1 MKRIKRFSDD
11 FLIEEGISWEG
22 LKATYRKAR
31 GIASR
36 VIGAF
41 KQEGRETAS
50 MMRVF
55 NYQLRSKLR
64 LDTRGDTPSPEE
76 VKGAL
81 EQLKDIPKLA
91 PYAVILLTSPIPFS
105 STMYTAAAV
114 YLKKVTKGY
123 IDLLPGSFNDIFTPI
138 ANVEDRGYIEKDEI
152 KERFHHIINGF
163 NKFLIESKME
173 DDRIE
178 MVKELAIKL
187 HGDQKRKYSGGPYY
201 THLFRVSDTVKNA
214 GGDES
219 MIMAALLHDVLEDTP
234 TTEEE
239 LIIELE
245 SIVDPQ
251 MARNIVNL
259 VVELTDVYTKEN
271 FPDLNRRAR
280 KEMEAR
286 RLGEVSPRAQTI
298 KYADLLDNGDDI
310 MRNDPSF
317 GRVYMREKENILKY
331 MTAGD
336 RHLYD
341 RCLSQISF

>member
-1 MKRIKRFSDD
+1 MKKIKRFSED

-22 LKATYRKAR
+22 LRATYRKAR

-36 VIGAF
+36 VISAF

-55 NYQLRSKLR
+55 NYQLRNKLR

-123 IDLLPGSFNDIFTPI
+123 IDLLPGSFNDIFSPVADI
-138 ANVEDRGYIEKDEI
+138 EDREYVERDEI
-152 KERFHHIINGF
+152 KEKFSDIISGF
-163 NKFLIESKME
+163 NQFLVEAKME
-173 DDRIE
+173 DERVE
-178 MVKELAIKL
+178 MVKDLAVRL
-187 HGDQKRKYSGGPYY
+187 HGDQKRKYSGDPYY
-201 THLFRVSDTVKNA
+201 THLFRVSDTVRDA
-214 GGDES
+214 GGDEA
-219 MIMAALLHDVLEDTP
+219 MIMAALLHDVIEDTP
-234 TTEEE
+234 TTDEE
-239 LIIELE
+239 LILELE
-245 SIVDPQ
+245 LIVDPQ
-251 MARNIVNL
+251 MARNIANL

-271 FPDLNRRAR
+271 FPNLNRRAR
-280 KEMEAR
+280 KEMEAE
-286 RLGEVSPRAQTI
+286 RLGEVSSRAQTI
-298 KYADLLDNGDDI
+298 KYADLLDNGEDI
-310 MRNDPSF
+310 MKNDPSF
-317 GRVYMREKENILKY
+317 GKVYIKEKESILRH